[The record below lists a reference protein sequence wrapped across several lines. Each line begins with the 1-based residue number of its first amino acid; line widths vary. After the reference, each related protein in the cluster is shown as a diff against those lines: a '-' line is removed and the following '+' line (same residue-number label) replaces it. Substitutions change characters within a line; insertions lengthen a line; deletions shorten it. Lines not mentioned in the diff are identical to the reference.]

1 MKPTKHAKQ
10 KLTRFS
16 IYLKER
22 RVFAEIQRETFSTYL
37 LTSEAEYLLK
47 SHRETFAKY
56 LASFEI
62 EAFLKLTRTFKHR
75 FKELKS
81 FNRGLCGRALKPVEK
96 NSLRLRNQYFRGVRA
111 AEADS
116 TNGAADWAYFN
127 PYTEEIEK

>member
-22 RVFAEIQRETFSTYL
+22 RVFAEIQRETFANYL
-37 LTSEAEYLLK
+37 F
-47 SHRETFAKY
+47 TFKVD
-56 LASFEI
+56 S
-62 EAFLKLTRTFKHR
+62 FLKVAKEFKHR

-116 TNGAADWAYFN
+116 TNVADDWAYFN